1 MLGNLN
7 LNNILLLGLVGLLI
21 FYLMNPSQIPNEGEI
36 EEEVS
41 EEVVAPKMDTPVSE
55 GSSLTPV
62 SEGSSLTSVNGEEE
76 VTAENVAIPMPAQ
89 EIEREGDVGQ
99 VSGLSQDSKGAN
111 LDTAFIGA
119 IEPGTA
125 VDEIDFTKNNV
136 TEYDSAQYL
145 PKEVND
151 EWFETDFTQAKY
163 NLNDDK
169 LINTNR
175 YIIGVNT
182 VGQSLKNP
190 SYDIR
195 GTIPNPKYTVS
206 PWLNSTYEPDTNI
219 KPLY

>member
-1 MLGNLN
+1 MF
-7 LNNILLLGLVGLLI
+7 NNNLLLLLAVGLLLFFI
-21 FYLMNPSQIPNEGEI
+21 MNPSLIPNEGEVAP
-36 EEEVS
+36 EVAK
-41 EEVVAPKMDTPVSE
+41 EVVAEVAKEVVPEVAPVLNNLPS
-55 GSSLTPV
+55 
-62 SEGSSLTSVNGEEE
+62 E
-76 VTAENVAIPMPAQ
+76 VTPENVAIPQPAP
-89 EIEREGDVGQ
+89 EAEKPTVAQ
-99 VSGLSQDSKGAN
+99 VAEVTGLSGKAGAS

-119 IEPGTA
+119 IAPGTA
-125 VDEIDFTKNNV
+125 IDEIDFTKNNV
-136 TEYDSAQYL
+136 TEYDSSQFL

-206 PWLNSTYEPDTNI
+206 PWMNSTYEPDTNI

>member
-1 MLGNLN
+1 MF
-7 LNNILLLGLVGLLI
+7 NNNLLLLLAVGLLLYFI
-21 FYLMNPSQIPNEGEI
+21 MNPSQIPNEGEVAPEVAKESQVVQVVPEVAPI
-36 EEEVS
+36 LNNLPVVTPETVAVPQPAPEAEKPTLAQVS
-41 EEVVAPKMDTPVSE
+41 E
-55 GSSLTPV
+55 
-62 SEGSSLTSVNGEEE
+62 
-76 VTAENVAIPMPAQ
+76 VT
-89 EIEREGDVGQ
+89 
-99 VSGLSQDSKGAN
+99 GLSSKGGAS

-119 IEPGTA
+119 IAPGTA
-125 VDEIDFTKNNV
+125 IDEIDFTKNNV

-145 PKEVND
+145 PKEIND

-206 PWLNSTYEPDTNI
+206 PWMNSTYEPDTNI

>member
-1 MLGNLN
+1 M
-7 LNNILLLGLVGLLI
+7 LNNNLLLLLAVGFLL
-21 FYLMNPSQIPNEGEI
+21 YLFLNPNQIPNEGEVPT
-36 EEEVS
+36 EVTQEANVEEVKQP
-41 EEVVAPKMDTPVSE
+41 VVETPVVNQMPT
-55 GSSLTPV
+55 LTNEV
-62 SEGSSLTSVNGEEE
+62 
-76 VTAENVAIPMPAQ
+76 VTAESVVVPQPAPEAEKPTIAQ
-89 EIEREGDVGQ
+89 IAEVT
-99 VSGLSQDSKGAN
+99 GLSAKGGAS

-119 IEPGTA
+119 IAPGTA
-125 VDEIDFTKNNV
+125 IDEIDFTKNNV
-136 TEYDSAQYL
+136 TEYDSSQYL
-145 PKEVND
+145 PKEIND

-206 PWLNSTYEPDTNI
+206 PWMNSTYEPDTNI

>member
-7 LNNILLLGLVGLLI
+7 LNNILLLAVVGLFI
-21 FYLMNPSQIPNEGEI
+21 FYLMNPSLVPNEGEI
-36 EEEVS
+36 EVE
-41 EEVVAPKMDTPVSE
+41 APQKENSVEQIPQLKAPQMETPVE
-55 GSSLTPV
+55 G
-62 SEGSSLTSVNGEEE
+62 EDI
-76 VTAENVAIPMPAQ
+76 VTAENIGIPSTASTVERDSGPI
-89 EIEREGDVGQ
+89 EI
-99 VSGLSQDSKGAN
+99 SGLSQDSQGADLN
-111 LDTAFIGA
+111 TAFIGA

-125 VDEIDFTKNNV
+125 VDEIDFNKNNV
-136 TEYDSAQYL
+136 TEYNSSQYL

-206 PWLNSTYEPDTNI
+206 PWHNSTYEPDTNI

>member
-7 LNNILLLGLVGLLI
+7 LNNILLLAVVGLLI
-21 FYLMNPSQIPNEGEI
+21 FYLMNPSQVPNEGEI

-41 EEVVAPKMDTPVSE
+41 APTEQVVSAPQMETPVE
-55 GSSLTPV
+55 G
-62 SEGSSLTSVNGEEE
+62 EAK
-76 VTAENVAIPMPAQ
+76 VTAENIAVPTPAQ
-89 EIEREGDVGQ
+89 PIEREGEVAQ
-99 VSGLSQDSKGAN
+99 VTQISGLSQDSQGAS
-111 LDTAFIGA
+111 LDTAFMGA

-125 VDEIDFTKNNV
+125 VDEIDFNKNNV
-136 TEYDSAQYL
+136 TEYDSSQYL

>member
-1 MLGNLN
+1 
-7 LNNILLLGLVGLLI
+7 
-21 FYLMNPSQIPNEGEI
+21 MNPNQIPNEGEVPT
-36 EEEVS
+36 EVTQGANVEEVKQP
-41 EEVVAPKMDTPVSE
+41 VVETPVVNQMPT
-55 GSSLTPV
+55 LTNEV
-62 SEGSSLTSVNGEEE
+62 
-76 VTAENVAIPMPAQ
+76 VTAESVVVPQPAPEAEKPTVA
-89 EIEREGDVGQ
+89 Q
-99 VSGLSQDSKGAN
+99 VAEVTGLSAKGGAS

-125 VDEIDFTKNNV
+125 IDEIDFTKNNV

-145 PKEVND
+145 PKEIND

-206 PWLNSTYEPDTNI
+206 PWMNSTYEPDTNI